1 MSVDASELKVY
12 LFRIQCLRRCLK
24 DETEPFECSAVLSS
38 LLIFFCFLLVVNAY
52 GMSRWI
58 YMCVCVSMCVFAVLL
73 FPCVTVHLFI
83 IFVSMLQ
90 YLCSDSISIEAG
102 EPAELH

>member
-58 YMCVCVSMCVFAVLL
+58 CVCVCVCCAFVSLCDRALVYYV
-73 FPCVTVHLFI
+73 CKYVTVPVFRLN
-83 IFVSMLQ
+83 Q
-90 YLCSDSISIEAG
+90 Y
-102 EPAELH
+102 

>member
-1 MSVDASELKVY
+1 MD
-12 LFRIQCLRRCLK
+12 I
-24 DETEPFECSAVLSS
+24 
-38 LLIFFCFLLVVNAY
+38 
-52 GMSRWI
+52 
-58 YMCVCVSMCVFAVLL
+58 CVCVFAVLL

-83 IFVSMLQ
+83 MFVSMLQ